1 MCSLQSSISLLWGTP
16 PIGEKVTERVVE
28 VPEVASPAVL
38 LLTSCGEVEAGN
50 GSNPRVPCSSH
61 PDDIAGMAGMA
72 HIRMFIKP
80 VPAENVALTH
90 AQAGIL
96 SNCYLWEMFQ
106 RQLVCL
112 HTSTTQILVV
122 HIETHSAQVCIFRRQ
137 ATGNQLTCSLQ
148 TRNP

>member
-61 PDDIAGMAGMA
+61 PENIAGVAGMA

-122 HIETHSAQVCIFRRQ
+122 HIETHSAQVCIFRRLAEDRQ
-137 ATGNQLTCSLQ
+137 ITCS
-148 TRNP
+148 T